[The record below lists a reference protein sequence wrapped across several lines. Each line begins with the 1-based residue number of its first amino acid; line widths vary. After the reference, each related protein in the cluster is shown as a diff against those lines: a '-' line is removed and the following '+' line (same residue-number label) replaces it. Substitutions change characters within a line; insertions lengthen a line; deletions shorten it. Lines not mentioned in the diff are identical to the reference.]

1 MVPFER
7 MGVPFHSN
15 CGRGFSRFD
24 TIHKRDGDCTTARP
38 CNAVSIG
45 CSRTAKTTYYRIWA
59 TSTLHLRSWKPSEKT
74 FNNWQALLTT
84 EKIWYKLHYIS
95 EGQNK
100 NKTSVSNQLKSR
112 DWFQY
117 FAQISNVLPKLKA
130 LKKNT
135 QMGQQNYSDSSIL
148 TVNSNYIKF
157 TDMNQGTDQNGP
169 NEGRKRPTES
179 LKPKRP
185 ILMSKTPHYV
195 TLYKY
200 GINDVIKCTWGI
212 PYKRVDAQPSSRHI

>member
-1 MVPFER
+1 
-7 MGVPFHSN
+7 
-15 CGRGFSRFD
+15 
-24 TIHKRDGDCTTARP
+24 
-38 CNAVSIG
+38 
-45 CSRTAKTTYYRIWA
+45 
-59 TSTLHLRSWKPSEKT
+59 
-74 FNNWQALLTT
+74 
-84 EKIWYKLHYIS
+84 
-95 EGQNK
+95 
-100 NKTSVSNQLKSR
+100 VSNQLKSR

-130 LKKNT
+130 LEKNT

-185 ILMSKTPHYV
+185 QWKKKNKTKTAQANIQNGPFS
-195 TLYKY
+195 
-200 GINDVIKCTWGI
+200 C
-212 PYKRVDAQPSSRHI
+212 PKRPIT